1 MGSTA
6 QHLTLQK
13 PLSGGLRLFLQFAY
27 LQSLDVM
34 TTLSFL
40 LAGVQEANP
49 MVNVAMRFGGSP
61 LAGLIAVKLA
71 ALILA
76 AFCLQTGRLKLL
88 RRVNWFFA
96 VLVAWNMFC
105 LILGL
110 GLRMNP

>member
-1 MGSTA
+1 MATTA
-6 QHLTLQK
+6 QHPALSK
-13 PLSGGLRLFLQFAY
+13 PLSGGRRLFLQFAY

-49 MVNVAMRFGGSP
+49 MVKVAMRFGGSP
-61 LAGLIAVKLA
+61 LAGLIAVKLG

-76 AFCLQTGRLKLL
+76 AICLQSGRLKLL
-88 RRVNWFFA
+88 QRVNWFFA

-110 GLRMNP
+110 GLRIHR